1 MNNRIHTI
9 IYYLLTSAISGC
21 VLIMFLIS
29 PGINDNLPS
38 MFGDTIY
45 GKAHK
50 PFVYRTLLPTSVR
63 MLSAPAPDEF
73 RNNLSE
79 FIEKNI
85 PLKKLFIKLKWERE
99 LAVEYFLAAVL
110 MFLSL
115 WGFSIAVRYLF
126 KLFFEVNQLF
136 SDSISLIALI
146 GLPPLFMYT
155 SFVYDFPVLFLYT
168 LGLIFLYKQ
177 DWKFY
182 LILFFFAC
190 INKETTILLTLV
202 YYIYFRKLLKAD
214 LFNKLFAAQLMIF
227 ILVKGS
233 LFLVYRDN
241 PGSFVEFHLFDHNLS
256 LLTGY
261 DLTLLASVGA
271 IILLIF
277 YKWKEKPE
285 FLKKSLAAFIPLV
298 ILSLFLGYIDE
309 LRGYYEIYPTVVI
322 LISYSIARILDLN
335 ITQTNFKTT

>member
-1 MNNRIHTI
+1 M
-9 IYYLLTSAISGC
+9 LTAAISGC

-29 PGINDNLPS
+29 PGINHNLPS

-50 PFVYRTLLPTSVR
+50 PFVYRTLLPTTARV
-63 MLSAPAPDEF
+63 LSIPVSDKL

-79 FIEKNI
+79 FIENNI
-85 PLKKLFIKLKWERE
+85 QLKKLFIKLKWEKE
-99 LAVEYFLAAVL
+99 LAVEYFLATVL

-115 WGFSIAVRYLF
+115 WGFSIVVRYLF
-126 KLFFEVNQLF
+126 KLFYEVNQLF

-155 SFVYDFPVLFLYT
+155 SFVYDFPVLILYT

-202 YYIYFRKLLKAD
+202 YYIYFKKLLKAD
-214 LFNKLFAAQLMIF
+214 LFNKLFAAQLVIF
-227 ILVKGS
+227 ILVKVS
-233 LFLVYRDN
+233 LFFVYRDN
-241 PGSFVEFHLFDHNLS
+241 PGSYVEIHLFDHNLR

-261 DLTLLASVGA
+261 DLTLLASMSA

-285 FLKKSLAAFIPLV
+285 FLKKSLAAFIPLI

-309 LRGYYEIYPTVVI
+309 LRGYYELYPTVVI

-335 ITQTNFKTT
+335 IKQVRM